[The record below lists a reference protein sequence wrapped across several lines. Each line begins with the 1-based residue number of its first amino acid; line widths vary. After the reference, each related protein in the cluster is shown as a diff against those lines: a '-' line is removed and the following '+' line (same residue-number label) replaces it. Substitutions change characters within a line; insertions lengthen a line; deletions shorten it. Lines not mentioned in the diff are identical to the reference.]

1 MMRRSGDDNSK
12 ILTAIYLVVLASTAY
27 AGYST
32 TVSLLGRPF
41 EIESHKLKALKL
53 EEAHNEAVVDPA
65 SRPSATDHEIRPA
78 LSQDRDHE
86 HNLEAQDEEK
96 GDGQE
101 RADRMPFVTLDQY
114 QQGSGGEQRAEQ
126 TVDRQTSFGTNEPQ
140 TMMTSGHSNA
150 ACTSSKLSGVHRG
163 RMDTVDLDL
172 VTNEAEAKR
181 ICISKVG
188 VSTRDCQ
195 RCLLHKRATRDSPQ
209 VNA

>member
-1 MMRRSGDDNSK
+1 MRRSGDDNSK

-114 QQGSGGEQRAEQ
+114 QQGAWISE
-126 TVDRQTSFGTNEPQ
+126 NEELK
-140 TMMTSGHSNA
+140 TGDFLHEEKS
-150 ACTSSKLSGVHRG
+150 
-163 RMDTVDLDL
+163 
-172 VTNEAEAKR
+172 AK
-181 ICISKVG
+181 
-188 VSTRDCQ
+188 
-195 RCLLHKRATRDSPQ
+195 AT
-209 VNA
+209 